1 MRARQRVTIIDV
13 AERAGVHAA
22 TVSRTLSRP
31 DRVAVKTRER
41 VMAAVDEL
49 GFTPNRAARGLITG
63 KTGNVAVIVPDITNP
78 HFGALVRAVER
89 AARDADLQ
97 VLLVDTGEHSI
108 EEVRGARAL
117 AGDVDGFV
125 VVSARRL
132 HKELDA
138 LESKP
143 AAFVNRPV
151 AGQASVLMRTATA
164 MTDALQHLATFGH
177 TRVAYLAG
185 PARSWAAGERRA
197 AVRKTGRA
205 RGITVVD
212 VDVDVPTFEA
222 TVEAVDAIIAARVTA
237 VLTFND
243 QMALGV
249 MAGLSQAGLEVP
261 RDVSLVGCDDVPM
274 AAMVPPGL
282 TTIHM
287 PTAEAGAAAVA
298 LLDDGPRR
306 VELSG
311 TFVARGST
319 GPVTRRRATAG
330 AKRGHRPSAVG
341 SG

>member
-143 AAFVNRPV
+143 AAFVNR
-151 AGQASVLMRTATA
+151 
-164 MTDALQHLATFGH
+164 
-177 TRVAYLAG
+177 
-185 PARSWAAGERRA
+185 
-197 AVRKTGRA
+197 
-205 RGITVVD
+205 
-212 VDVDVPTFEA
+212 
-222 TVEAVDAIIAARVTA
+222 
-237 VLTFND
+237 
-243 QMALGV
+243 
-249 MAGLSQAGLEVP
+249 
-261 RDVSLVGCDDVPM
+261 
-274 AAMVPPGL
+274 
-282 TTIHM
+282 
-287 PTAEAGAAAVA
+287 
-298 LLDDGPRR
+298 
-306 VELSG
+306 
-311 TFVARGST
+311 
-319 GPVTRRRATAG
+319 
-330 AKRGHRPSAVG
+330 
-341 SG
+341 